1 MKIQI
6 DDVVETATAEQ
17 IALVEAIQSAPSFEE
32 RAKTTADS
40 KAAVLAKLGLTEEE
54 AAVLLG

>member
-6 DDVVETATAEQ
+6 DDVIETATAEQ
-17 IALVEAIQSAPSFEE
+17 IALVEAIQAASSFEE
-32 RAKTTADS
+32 RAKETLDA
-40 KAAVLAKLGLTEEE
+40 KASVLAKLGLTEEE